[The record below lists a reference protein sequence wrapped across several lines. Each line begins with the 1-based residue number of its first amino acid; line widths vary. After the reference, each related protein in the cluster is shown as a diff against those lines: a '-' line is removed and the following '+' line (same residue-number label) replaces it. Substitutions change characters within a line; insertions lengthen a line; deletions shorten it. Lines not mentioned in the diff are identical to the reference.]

1 MKSFDTQADATFIAK
16 TIDSIAVYAQEH
28 KYSADATLYRFADI
42 IRDLL
47 RDGSF
52 DAEDGDYEE

>member
-1 MKSFDTQADATFIAK
+1 MKCLGTQFDATFIGE
-16 TIDSIAVYAQEH
+16 TIDSIVVYAHEH